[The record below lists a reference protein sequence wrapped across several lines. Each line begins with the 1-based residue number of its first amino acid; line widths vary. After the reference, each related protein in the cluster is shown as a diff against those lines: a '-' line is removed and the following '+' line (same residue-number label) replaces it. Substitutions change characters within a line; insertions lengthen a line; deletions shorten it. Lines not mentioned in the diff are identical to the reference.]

1 MSIFTKH
8 VPYDKNVYESRTV
21 TSHEHRAPTDESVR
35 LLREMEDKARDSVF
49 ATLRCESSGFSVS
62 AIVFE
67 DHMTQDFT
75 VRAKFTLG
83 DTPYDLGIEVPFH
96 KIGMENPS
104 DNLARAV
111 IRLIAEKVAEQITIT
126 ALKDS
131 WSFRKN
137 LVRKA

>member
-1 MSIFTKH
+1 MFTKY
-8 VPYDKNVYESRTV
+8 VPYDKNVYETRSV

-49 ATLRCESSGFSVS
+49 ATLRCEASGFSCT

-83 DTPYDLGIEVPFH
+83 ETPYDVSIDVRFH
-96 KIGMENPS
+96 KIGMETAS
-104 DNLARAV
+104 DNLAQAV
-111 IRLIAEKVAEQITIT
+111 IKLIAQKVAEQITIT

-131 WSFRKN
+131 WSFRKK
-137 LVRKA
+137 LIRK